1 MNIKNFIFSEKR
13 SDRIKRHLLY
23 WGCYWAYFTFFH
35 IVGTGVSK
43 TSQFRNIPY
52 STLEAFSLY
61 LPQIFFTYALIS
73 FVLPKYLLK
82 NRYIPSFLW
91 IILFLIVETV
101 VIYTTLSLVN
111 PPVMEAILPKRYMIY
126 DLRTT
131 SGNIYLAVTICGKG
145 TIVAAAGACSIRL
158 VKHWHLK
165 EKRNL
170 ELLKERTEAQLQL
183 LRAQV
188 HPHFLFNTLN
198 NIYSKAQYESP
209 GTAKMITEL
218 SHILR
223 YVLEEGKRDLVP
235 LENELQMLHD
245 YINLEK
251 MRYDDKLDLHLS
263 LPSKTEGVY
272 IAPLLLLP
280 FVENCFKHGT
290 SKMLNNPWINL
301 KIELQGAS
309 LLLKL
314 MNGKRPLQILSNTRK
329 GTGIDN
335 IKKRLDLLYKDKYH
349 LQINEEEEV
358 FVVNLQLELI
368 KVIQASITPESS
380 LKAMKQYA

>member
-1 MNIKNFIFSEKR
+1 
-13 SDRIKRHLLY
+13 
-23 WGCYWAYFTFFH
+23 
-35 IVGTGVSK
+35 VGTGVNK

-52 STLEAFSLY
+52 ATLEAFSLY
-61 LPQIFFTYALIS
+61 LPQILFTYALIS
-73 FVLPKYLLK
+73 FVLPRYLLK
-82 NRYIPSFLW
+82 SKYFLSFLW
-91 IILFLIVETV
+91 IIFFMAMEGVLNYIM
-101 VIYTTLSLVN
+101 LSRVN
-111 PPVMEAILPKRYMIY
+111 PVVMDAILPKRYMVY
-126 DLRTT
+126 GLRTT
-131 SGNIYLAVTICGKG
+131 VGNIYLAFVICGKG
-145 TIVAAAGACSIRL
+145 TFVAAAGACSIRL

-188 HPHFLFNTLN
+188 HPHFLFTTLK
-198 NIYSKAQYESP
+198 NIYTKALYESQ
-209 GTAKMITEL
+209 GSAKMIREL

-223 YVLEEGKRDLVP
+223 YVLDEGKRDLVP
-235 LENELQMLHD
+235 LESELQMLTD

-263 LPSKTEGVY
+263 LPSKTRGIY

-301 KIELQGAS
+301 KMEVHDTS
-309 LLLKL
+309 LFMKV
-314 MNGKRPLQILSNTRK
+314 MNGKKPLQILSDTRK

-335 IKKRLDLLYKDKYH
+335 VKKRLELLYKNKYH
-349 LQINEEEEV
+349 LQINDEEEV
-358 FVVNLQLELI
+358 FIVNLNLELI
-368 KVIQASITPESS
+368 KLKQANFTPEPITEI
-380 LKAMKQYA
+380 KAYA

>member
-1 MNIKNFIFSEKR
+1 M
-13 SDRIKRHLLY
+13 
-23 WGCYWAYFTFFH
+23 
-35 IVGTGVSK
+35 
-43 TSQFRNIPY
+43 
-52 STLEAFSLY
+52 
-61 LPQIFFTYALIS
+61 
-73 FVLPKYLLK
+73 
-82 NRYIPSFLW
+82 
-91 IILFLIVETV
+91 
-101 VIYTTLSLVN
+101 LSRVN
-111 PPVMEAILPKRYMIY
+111 TPVFEAILPKRYMVY
-126 DLRTT
+126 DIRTT
-131 SGNIYLAVTICGKG
+131 AWNIYLALTICGKG
-145 TIVAAAGACSIRL
+145 TLVAAAGACSIRL
-158 VKHWHLK
+158 VKYWHLK

-209 GTAKMITEL
+209 GTGKMIMEL

-223 YVLEEGKRDLVP
+223 YVLDEGKRELVP
-235 LENELQMLHD
+235 LENELQMLQD

-251 MRYDDKLDLHLS
+251 MRYDDRLDLHLS

-301 KIELQGAS
+301 RIELQGSS
-309 LLLKL
+309 LFMKV
-314 MNGKRPLQILSNTRK
+314 MNGKKPLQNLSNTRK
-329 GTGIDN
+329 GMGIDN
-335 IKKRLDLLYKDKYH
+335 VKKRLELLYKDKYH

-358 FVVNLQLELI
+358 FVVNLTLELI
-368 KVIQASITPESS
+368 KVKQTNFAAEPI
-380 LKAMKQYA
+380 KAIKEYA

>member
-1 MNIKNFIFSEKR
+1 MNVKNFIFSEKR

-23 WGCYWAYFTFFH
+23 WFCYWTYFTFFH
-35 IVGTGVSK
+35 LAGSGVEK
-43 TSQFRNIPY
+43 INQFRNIPY
-52 STLEAFSLY
+52 SSLEAFSLF
-61 LPQIFFTYALIS
+61 LPQVFFTYVLIS
-73 FVLPKYLLK
+73 FVLPRYLLK
-82 NRYIPSFLW
+82 GRYIFSLLW
-91 IILFLIVETV
+91 IILFLVMAGVLT
-101 VIYTTLSLVN
+101 YTMLTRVN
-111 PPVMEAILPKRYMIY
+111 TPVMEAILPKRYWEY
-126 DLRTT
+126 DLRT
-131 SGNIYLAVTICGKG
+131 SPRNIYLVMVICGNA
-145 TIVAAAGACSIRL
+145 TLVAAAGACSIRL
-158 VKHWHLK
+158 VKYWHLK

-170 ELLKERTEAQLQL
+170 ELLKEKTEAQLQL

-188 HPHFLFNTLN
+188 HPYFLFNTLN
-198 NIYSKAQYESP
+198 NIYNKAQYESP
-209 GTAKMITEL
+209 GSAKMIGEL

-223 YVLEEGKRDLVP
+223 YVLDEGKRDLVP

-263 LPSKTEGVY
+263 LPSRTEGVY

-301 KIELQGAS
+301 RIELQGSS
-309 LLLKL
+309 LFMKV

-335 IKKRLDLLYKDKYH
+335 VKKRLELLYKNKYH
-349 LQINEEEEV
+349 LQVNEEEDV
-358 FVVNLQLELI
+358 FVVNLRLQLI
-368 KVIQASITPESS
+368 KMMSTNTTSEPIKEIKT
-380 LKAMKQYA
+380 YA

>member
-13 SDRIKRHLLY
+13 SDRIKRHLLF
-23 WGCYWAYFTFFH
+23 WSCYWAYFTFFH
-35 IVGTGVSK
+35 IVGTGVPK

-52 STLEAFSLY
+52 ATLEAFSLY
-61 LPQIFFTYALIS
+61 LPQILFTYALIS
-73 FVLPKYLLK
+73 FVLPRYLLK
-82 NRYIPSFLW
+82 GKYFLSFLW
-91 IILFLIVETV
+91 IIFFMAMEGVLNYIV
-101 VIYTTLSLVN
+101 LARVN
-111 PPVMEAILPKRYMIY
+111 PVVMEAILPKRYMVY

-131 SGNIYLAVTICGKG
+131 ANNIYLALVICGKG
-145 TIVAAAGACSIRL
+145 TFVAAAGACSIRL

-170 ELLKERTEAQLQL
+170 ELLNERTEAQLQL
-183 LRAQV
+183 LKAQV
-188 HPHFLFNTLN
+188 HPHFLFTTLN

-209 GTAKMITEL
+209 GTAKMIREL

-223 YVLEEGKRDLVP
+223 YVLDEGKRDLVP
-235 LENELQMLHD
+235 LESELQMLTD

-251 MRYDDKLDLHLS
+251 MRYDDKLDLYLS
-263 LPSKTEGVY
+263 LPSKTERIY

-301 KIELQGAS
+301 KIEMHDTS
-309 LLLKL
+309 LFMKV

-335 IKKRLDLLYKDKYH
+335 LKKRLELLYKDKYK

-358 FVVNLQLELI
+358 FVVNLKLELMKVVQANIASEPI
-368 KVIQASITPESS
+368 KAIKE
-380 LKAMKQYA
+380 YA

>member
-1 MNIKNFIFSEKR
+1 
-13 SDRIKRHLLY
+13 
-23 WGCYWAYFTFFH
+23 
-35 IVGTGVSK
+35 
-43 TSQFRNIPY
+43 
-52 STLEAFSLY
+52 
-61 LPQIFFTYALIS
+61 
-73 FVLPKYLLK
+73 
-82 NRYIPSFLW
+82 
-91 IILFLIVETV
+91 
-101 VIYTTLSLVN
+101 
-111 PPVMEAILPKRYMIY
+111 PVMKAILPERYMVY
-126 DLRTT
+126 DLRTA
-131 SGNIYLAVTICGKG
+131 SGNIFLALTICGKG
-145 TIVAAAGACSIRL
+145 TLVAAAGACSIRL
-158 VKHWHLK
+158 VKYWHLK

-170 ELLKERTEAQLQL
+170 ELLKEKTEAQLEL

-209 GTAKMITEL
+209 GTAKMILEL

-223 YVLEEGKRDLVP
+223 YVLDEGKRDLVP
-235 LENELQMLHD
+235 LENELQMLSD

-263 LPSKTEGVY
+263 LPSKAEGLY

-280 FVENCFKHGT
+280 FIENCFKHGT

-301 KIELQGAS
+301 RIELQGAS
-309 LLLKL
+309 LVMKV
-314 MNGKRPLQILSNTRK
+314 MNGKRPLKILSNGRK

-335 IKKRLDLLYKDKYH
+335 IEKRLELLYKDKYQ

-368 KVIQASITPESS
+368 KVMQTNITHEP

>member
-1 MNIKNFIFSEKR
+1 MKIKEFIFSKKR
-13 SDRIKRHLLY
+13 SDRIRRHLVY
-23 WGCYWAYFTFFH
+23 WSCYLIYFTFFH
-35 IVGTGVSK
+35 IVSSGVPKLSY
-43 TSQFRNIPY
+43 FRNVPY
-52 STLEAFSLY
+52 ATLEAFSLFV
-61 LPQIFFTYALIS
+61 PQFLFTYALIA
-73 FVLPKYLLK
+73 FVLPKYVLKSRYVLSFIWIVFFLTVTSVIGYSLLT
-82 NRYIPSFLW
+82 Y
-91 IILFLIVETV
+91 
-101 VIYTTLSLVN
+101 VN
-111 PPVMEAILPKRYMIY
+111 QPVMEALLPKKYMVY
-126 DLRTT
+126 NPRTT
-131 SGNIYLAVTICGKG
+131 AGNIFLALAISGKG
-145 TIVAAAGACSIRL
+145 TLVVSAGACSIRL

-209 GTAKMITEL
+209 GTSRMIMEL

-223 YVLEEGKRDLVP
+223 YVLDEGKRELVP
-235 LENELQMLHD
+235 LENELQMLSD

-301 KIELQGAS
+301 RIELQGAS
-309 LLLKL
+309 LFMKV
-314 MNGKRPLQILSNTRK
+314 MNGKRPLKILSSGRK

-335 IKKRLDLLYKDKYH
+335 IKKRLALLYKDKHH

-368 KVIQASITPESS
+368 KVIQTNITPEQV
-380 LKAMKQYA
+380 KAIKEYA